1 MHPAMAEAAAAVAAL
16 AALLRERGLEAR
28 PGRQGHAVGCDP
40 AGGRVWAV
48 WDHAQADMHGAAV
61 DTGRLTVRL
70 DPATGAFAGTLAMT
84 VGAVQPGVA
93 RGPGEERE
101 HAVRY
106 VDAAALAA
114 ELRRCLRLID

>member
-1 MHPAMAEAAAAVAAL
+1 MHPAMTEAAAAVAAL

-40 AGGRVWAV
+40 AAGRVWAA
-48 WDHAQADMHGAAV
+48 WDHSLADMQGAAL

-70 DPATGAFAGTLAMT
+70 DPATGAFVGT
-84 VGAVQPGVA
+84 VAVTQGGVPPA
-93 RGPGEERE
+93 RGRGLAEERE

-106 VDAAALAA
+106 VDARALAA
-114 ELRRCLRLID
+114 ELRRCLRVET